1 MGNLLIDRTS
11 MEPHFPEV
19 LARFEVNTSFCLH
32 AGSLGHLVRTI
43 GYPTASCLA
52 SHPREKLTG
61 EVRSSDHPREVV
73 YVPCITYAHK
83 HMWLWNSSSHVT
95 FRPCPTP
102 PLGVN
107 GQVFWRLRRNVGGT
121 NQIAD
126 RVIGHQRSCEY
137 HAVCVFSPKQRC

>member
-19 LARFEVNTSFCLH
+19 IARFEVNTSFCLH

-43 GYPTASCLA
+43 GLAMNWYYAYPTASCLA

-61 EVRSSDHPREVV
+61 EVRSSDHLREVV
-73 YVPCITYAHK
+73 YVPCIPYAHK
-83 HMWLWNSSSHVT
+83 LYTHSMWLWNSSSHVT

-102 PLGVN
+102 PGARPTPEEA
-107 GQVFWRLRRNVGGT
+107 GHG
-121 NQIAD
+121 
-126 RVIGHQRSCEY
+126 RVTYTE
-137 HAVCVFSPKQRC
+137 